1 MACEGCVESRG
12 RIFYCDLADRHF
24 DGNYTERVH
33 ISDGRT
39 ACREYGEEH
48 DMIEYDDDEE
58 EWSTTSP
65 RRTRLLCEYH
75 QAQRPW
81 ARGARIPRQAI
92 GVELEIG
99 FAGGNKARDKF
110 LKELVAPSTGR
121 MLDGSPFCVERD
133 GSLEAADVPGG
144 IEIISDPL
152 SFRDGY
158 QAKGSAW
165 REMLKT
171 LLEHGAEGWAWREY
185 AGIHVNQDVQH
196 VTRESVLKYAIF
208 ISNAAALSKFIAG
221 RRKIYH
227 RGDGESEHTQRT
239 KMYSG
244 GFTQKLAAQY
254 SKLTVAQSVAQAFA
268 DGKYAPVFMRGDGN
282 CIETRIFGSNIRY
295 EGFMACVEYC
305 VAVLDYVQ
313 TIETH
318 EVFSPILSS
327 MFRAWLG
334 ERPQK
339 YPNLSARL
347 GIVQHSRDV
356 AVPPTAKIIPLLA
369 TA

>member
-1 MACEGCVESRG
+1 VENSD
-12 RIFYCDLADRHF
+12 RIFHCELSGRYF
-24 DGNYTERVH
+24 DEQYVVREMLD
-33 ISDGRT
+33 DGCT
-39 ACREYGEEH
+39 VCREYGEIN
-48 DMIEYDDDEE
+48 DLIEFDSDEE
-58 EWSTTSP
+58 EWTATSP
-65 RRTRLLCEYH
+65 RRTRLLCDYH

-81 ARGARIPRQAI
+81 ARGARIPRQAV

-99 FAGGNKARDKF
+99 FAGGNKARNRF
-110 LKELVAPSTGR
+110 LQAHVVPGTGR
-121 MLDGSPFCVERD
+121 MLDGAPFCVERD
-133 GSLEAADVPGG
+133 GSLENAGVPGG

-171 LLEHGAEGWAWREY
+171 LLEHGAEGWKWREH

-196 VTRESVLKYAIF
+196 VTRETVLKYAIF

-221 RRKIYH
+221 RRKIYN
-227 RGDGESEHTQRT
+227 RGNHESEHTQRT

-244 GFTQKLAAQY
+244 GFNKKEATSYTA
-254 SKLTVAQSVAQAFA
+254 LTIAQSVEKAFE
-268 DGKYAPVFMRGDGN
+268 DGKYAPVYLRIGGN

-334 ERPQK
+334 EHPQK

-347 GIVQHSRDV
+347 GVVQHSRDV
-356 AVPPTAKIIPLLA
+356 AVPPTAKISPLLA